1 MDFLI
6 HIKVT
11 IPGHLEAADV
21 ANLFREEA
29 AAARLLA
36 RQGIITRLW
45 EDKKDRT
52 IWGIWCAE
60 NEVKLAEKLESLPL
74 RKYMEFEITA
84 LSDHPLDPKLSLFQS
99 KDFGEEI
106 PETML
111 ALVKNSDD
119 DSSLSLLEKLIPRPQ
134 PNQVLIKVFA
144 ASVCGTDLHIIAG
157 HYPSSPPVVMGHE
170 VAGRVI
176 AVGSE
181 VDEKWLGARV
191 ACESH
196 HQICTCTYCR
206 IGKRNLCPNK
216 VSIGSI
222 IDGGFAQYLTA
233 AQELLHLVPE
243 TVSDHAAALTE
254 PLAFVTHCLLDP
266 PIVNSGDQVLIV
278 GAGPIGVLAAQ
289 IARSAGGVVTVVGL
303 EIDKRRLEIARSLGF
318 NAGTKSEVDAYDVVI
333 ECSGS
338 EDGIKAALAG
348 AIRGGNYVLVGISGH
363 EITIPFDQIL
373 YKELTLTS
381 GFASTPES
389 WLRAEKLLKAGEVDL
404 DSLVSAVLPL
414 RDWPLVLG
422 PDRSLSEMK
431 TVFDPNLIQ

>member
-6 HIKVT
+6 HINITFPHHFEVRE
-11 IPGHLEAADV
+11 IAELY
-21 ANLFREEA
+21 REEEA
-29 AAARLLA
+29 VARTLA
-36 RQGIITRLW
+36 SEGVIRELW
-45 EDKKDRT
+45 ADKEDQS

-60 NEVKLAEKLESLPL
+60 NELKLSERLESLPL

-84 LSDHPLDPKLSLFQS
+84 LSEHPFNLGLSPFQAKHS
-99 KDFGEEI
+99 YEEI
-106 PETML
+106 PQTML
-111 ALVKNSDD
+111 ALVKNSNNDA
-119 DSSLSLLEKLIPRPQ
+119 SLSLLEKNIPWPQ

-170 VAGRVI
+170 VAGKVV
-176 AVGSE
+176 AVGSD
-181 VDEKWLGARV
+181 VDEKWLGTRV

-216 VSIGSI
+216 ISIGSI

-254 PLAFVTHCLLDP
+254 PLACVTHCLLDP
-266 PIVNSGDQVLIV
+266 PIVNSGDQVLVV
-278 GAGPIGVLAAQ
+278 GAGPIGLLAAQ

-303 EIDKRRLEIARSLGF
+303 EIDKQRLEIASALGF

-338 EDGIKAALAG
+338 QDGIKAALAG
-348 AIRGGNYVLVGISGH
+348 AKRGGNYVLVGISGQ

-389 WLRAEKLLKAGEVDL
+389 WLRAEKLLQAGQVDL

-422 PDRSLSEMK
+422 PGRSLSAMK
-431 TVFDPNLIQ
+431 TVFDPGLIR